1 MRISVK
7 SSRAFGAS
15 LVLAVLLGATAPTTN
30 AASPHTVTVMTQN
43 LYQGTEL
50 ANTIAATNQQQF
62 LLGVATDYTN
72 VVNTNFPERA
82 DAIAGE
88 IAQARPNLVGLQEM
102 ALWQTFPVDA
112 RGNPSGPP
120 TVTYDF
126 EKILLE
132 RLAAHGVSYTTA
144 VKHVDFSVAGV
155 GLFSAGLLGVSLTE
169 QLAILVRSDQPV
181 TDAQQAGYKAA
192 ITLQTFRGP
201 VTIGSSWASV
211 DTAAGGRPFRF
222 ITTHLSSIGP
232 QLLGVQPQQMQE
244 LLAGPA
250 MTSLPVVI
258 AADFNTTP
266 TMAAPSAYTEA
277 LGAGFADEWLQ
288 RNHDDPGYTAFQ
300 VLPTIDNATS
310 NLSERI
316 DYVLGLGPIAP
327 HDVDLVGATPSA
339 RTPSGLWPADHAGV
353 VASLKIKK
361 DTAEDDD

>member
-1 MRISVK
+1 MRISVN
-7 SSRAFGAS
+7 SVRVFGGS

-50 ANTIAATNQQQF
+50 ANTIAATNQLQF
-62 LLGVATDYTN
+62 LLGVATDYGN

-82 DAIAGE
+82 DAIASE
-88 IAQARPNLVGLQEM
+88 IARARPNLVGLQEV

-112 RGNPSGPP
+112 QGNPSGRP

-126 EKILLE
+126 EKILLDK
-132 RLAAHGVSYTTA
+132 LAAHGASYKTA

-155 GLFSAGLLGVSLTE
+155 GLFSTGLLGVSLTE
-169 QLAILVRSDQPV
+169 QLAILVRSDQAF
-181 TDAQQAGYKAA
+181 TEAQQAGYRAA
-192 ITLQTFRGP
+192 ITLPTFRGP
-201 VTIGSSWASV
+201 VTVGSGWVSV
-211 DTAAGGRPFRF
+211 DAAAGDRPFRF

-250 MTSLPVVI
+250 VTSLPVVI
-258 AADFNTTP
+258 AADVNTTP
-266 TMAAPSAYTEA
+266 TMSAPSAYTEA
-277 LGAGFADEWLQ
+277 VSAGFADEWVR
-288 RNHDDPGYTAFQ
+288 RNHGDPGYTAFQ

-327 HDVDLVGATPSA
+327 HDLDLVGGTASA
-339 RTPSGLWPADHAGV
+339 RTPSGLWPADHAGL

-361 DTAEDDD
+361 DDAEDDD